1 MAPRKYF
8 TVWLLIIWRS
18 DFQKLVRSLINIF
31 LIQNS
36 LHLSEI
42 NVLFRI
48 RLAHF
53 LNILLRKD
61 QAFSVPNFW
70 IWVVIGILLSC
81 LLSQIVIL
89 YIFPFVLV
97 DKRVLERRLESFI
110 RKIIEVKHRVESSE
124 INSCVSNRLEYTVF
138 VIDDEIFFVFVLNL
152 EGLVVTILVTNF
164 VNIFL
169 FHHVQDLV
177 V

>member
-1 MAPRKYF
+1 M
-8 TVWLLIIWRS
+8 
-18 DFQKLVRSLINIF
+18 
-31 LIQNS
+31 
-36 LHLSEI
+36 
-42 NVLFRI
+42 
-48 RLAHF
+48 
-53 LNILLRKD
+53 
-61 QAFSVPNFW
+61 
-70 IWVVIGILLSC
+70 IGILLSC

-89 YIFPFVLV
+89 YIFPFILV
-97 DKRVLERRLESFI
+97 DKRVFKRRLESFI
-110 RKIIEVKHRVESSE
+110 RNIIEVKHRVESSE